1 MVSDCSDL
9 EPENKKIKCE
19 DESTEEEIPSFYSY
33 KSARPIVKSL
43 CLSSPGLCSPRKPVT
58 RNGRLPQ
65 DLKEILEQKLVDV
78 KDDADSSDEEFEESS
93 FLTPLGKKTKCLS
106 SPGLCNNF
114 PKVTKRSFPSSI
126 GKLIDEAQELEE
138 RFESTYF
145 EEIDAHS
152 SDEEFDEHSP
162 STECT
167 SEENGNSIFDLEVRF
182 SKPKDTKTKCLSSP
196 GLCESMPVVTKRS
209 YPVSLEPVLEEELS
223 GDIFDEDYSELS
235 FTTTQ
240 TIKTKCT
247 RTPGLCEL
255 FPQVTSRSFPSS
267 LTALLDEDLIID
279 DLANESMQEEEIDYE
294 NLFENKLYDDSDYS
308 EDEDSLDGDST
319 CLVDQVTGVNIA
331 KASSKCSV
339 PAEVVEDLKEQ
350 VVSLSV
356 PAEVVEDLIEQVLSQ
371 GSSSRQS
378 NKPTKKF
385 RISVANRP
393 KTSISLL

>member
-19 DESTEEEIPSFYSY
+19 DESTDEEIPSFYSY

-78 KDDADSSDEEFEESS
+78 EDDANSSDEEFEESS

-114 PKVTKRSFPSSI
+114 PNVTKRSFPSSI

-138 RFESTYF
+138 RFESTVF

-152 SDEEFDEHSP
+152 SGEEFDEHSLC
-162 STECT
+162 TEYT

-182 SKPKDTKTKCLSSP
+182 SKPKDPKTKCLSSP

-209 YPVSLEPVLEEELS
+209 FPVSLEPVLEEELS
-223 GDIFDEDYSELS
+223 GDEDYSELS
-235 FTTTQ
+235 FTTPTQ

-267 LTALLDEDLIID
+267 LT
-279 DLANESMQEEEIDYE
+279 
-294 NLFENKLYDDSDYS
+294 
-308 EDEDSLDGDST
+308 
-319 CLVDQVTGVNIA
+319 
-331 KASSKCSV
+331 
-339 PAEVVEDLKEQ
+339 
-350 VVSLSV
+350 
-356 PAEVVEDLIEQVLSQ
+356 
-371 GSSSRQS
+371 
-378 NKPTKKF
+378 
-385 RISVANRP
+385 
-393 KTSISLL
+393 

>member
-19 DESTEEEIPSFYSY
+19 DESTDEEIPSFYSY

-78 KDDADSSDEEFEESS
+78 EDIDADSSDEEFEESI

-126 GKLIDEAQELEE
+126 GKLFDEAQELEE
-138 RFESTYF
+138 RFESTDF
-145 EEIDAHS
+145 EETDSHS
-152 SDEEFDEHSP
+152 SEEESDEHSP
-162 STECT
+162 STEYT

-182 SKPKDTKTKCLSSP
+182 SKPKDLKTKCLSTP

-209 YPVSLEPVLEEELS
+209 FPASLEPVLEEELS
-223 GDIFDEDYSELS
+223 
-235 FTTTQ
+235 FTTPTQ

-267 LTALLDEDLIID
+267 LTALLDEDFEIA
-279 DLANESMQEEEIDYE
+279 DLANDNMHEEEIDYE
-294 NLFENKLYDDSDYS
+294 NLFEDECDGDSDNS
-308 EDEDSLDGDST
+308 DDEDAIDGDST
-319 CLVDQVTGVNIA
+319 CSVDQVTKFNIV
-331 KASSKCSV
+331 KSSSRCSV
-339 PAEVVEDLKEQ
+339 PAEVIEDLLEQ
-350 VVSLSV
+350 IVSLSV
-356 PAEVVEDLIEQVLSQ
+356 P
-371 GSSSRQS
+371 
-378 NKPTKKF
+378 
-385 RISVANRP
+385 
-393 KTSISLL
+393 

>member
-1 MVSDCSDL
+1 MVSNCSDL

-65 DLKEILEQKLVDV
+65 DLKEILEQKLFDV
-78 KDDADSSDEEFEESS
+78 KDIDADSSDEEFEESS

-145 EEIDAHS
+145 EEIDAHR
-152 SDEEFDEHSP
+152 SDEEFDEHSL
-162 STECT
+162 STEYT
-167 SEENGNSIFDLEVRF
+167 SEENGNSIFDLQVRF
-182 SKPKDTKTKCLSSP
+182 SKPKDPKTKCLSSP
-196 GLCESMPVVTKRS
+196 GLCVKMPVVTKRS
-209 YPVSLEPVLEEELS
+209 FPVSLEHVLEEELS

-235 FTTTQ
+235 YTTPTQ

-267 LTALLDEDLIID
+267 LTALLDEDLMID
-279 DLANESMQEEEIDYE
+279 ELANENMQEEEVDYE
-294 NLFENKLYDDSDYS
+294 NLFEDKLYDDSDYS

-319 CLVDQVTGVNIA
+319 CLVDQVTAVNIA

-339 PAEVVEDLKEQ
+339 PAEVVEDLLER

-385 RISVANRP
+385 RISAANRP
-393 KTSISLL
+393 KA

>member
-1 MVSDCSDL
+1 MVSNCSDS

-78 KDDADSSDEEFEESS
+78 QDNDADSSDEEFEESS

-126 GKLIDEAQELEE
+126 GKLIDEAQDLEE
-138 RFESTYF
+138 RFESTNF
-145 EEIDAHS
+145 EEIGAHS
-152 SDEEFDEHSP
+152 SDEEIEE
-162 STECT
+162 STEYT
-167 SEENGNSIFDLEVRF
+167 YEENGNSIFDLQVRF
-182 SKPKDTKTKCLSSP
+182 SKPKDPKTKCLSSP
-196 GLCESMPVVTKRS
+196 GLCEKMPVVTKRS
-209 YPVSLEPVLEEELS
+209 FPVALEHVLEEELS

-235 FTTTQ
+235 YTTPTQ
-240 TIKTKCT
+240 TSKTKCT

-279 DLANESMQEEEIDYE
+279 DLANDNMQEEEIDYE
-294 NLFENKLYDDSDYS
+294 NLFEDELYDDSDNS
-308 EDEDSLDGDST
+308 EDEDSIDGDST
-319 CLVDQVTGVNIA
+319 CLVDQVTEVNNA
-331 KASSKCSV
+331 KTSSECSV
-339 PAEVVEDLKEQ
+339 PAEVVEDLLEQ

-356 PAEVVEDLIEQVLSQ
+356 PAEVVEDLIEQVFSQ

>member
-1 MVSDCSDL
+1 MVSNCSDS

-138 RFESTYF
+138 RFESTDC

-152 SDEEFDEHSP
+152 SDEEFDEYSLN
-162 STECT
+162 TEYT

-182 SKPKDTKTKCLSSP
+182 SKPKDPKTKCLSSP

-209 YPVSLEPVLEEELS
+209 FPVSLEPVLEEELS
-223 GDIFDEDYSELS
+223 GDIFDEVNSELS
-235 FTTTQ
+235 FTTPTQ

-267 LTALLDEDLIID
+267 SSKAVNEELIID
-279 DLANESMQEEEIDYE
+279 DLANDNLQEEEVDCE
-294 NLFENKLYDDSDYS
+294 NLFEDEFYDDSDYS
-308 EDEDSLDGDST
+308 E
-319 CLVDQVTGVNIA
+319 
-331 KASSKCSV
+331 
-339 PAEVVEDLKEQ
+339 
-350 VVSLSV
+350 
-356 PAEVVEDLIEQVLSQ
+356 
-371 GSSSRQS
+371 
-378 NKPTKKF
+378 
-385 RISVANRP
+385 
-393 KTSISLL
+393 

>member
-78 KDDADSSDEEFEESS
+78 EDDADSSDEEFEESI

-126 GKLIDEAQELEE
+126 GKLIDEAQDLEE
-138 RFESTYF
+138 RFESTNF

-152 SDEEFDEHSP
+152 SDEEIDE
-162 STECT
+162 STEYTC
-167 SEENGNSIFDLEVRF
+167 EENGNSIFDLQVRF
-182 SKPKDTKTKCLSSP
+182 STPKDPKTKCLSSP
-196 GLCESMPVVTKRS
+196 GLCEKMPVVTKRS
-209 YPVSLEPVLEEELS
+209 FPASLEHVLEEELS

-235 FTTTQ
+235 YTTPTQ
-240 TIKTKCT
+240 TSKTKCT

-267 LTALLDEDLIID
+267 LTALLDEDLLID
-279 DLANESMQEEEIDYE
+279 DLANDNMQEEEIDYE
-294 NLFENKLYDDSDYS
+294 NLLEDELYDDSDYS
-308 EDEDSLDGDST
+308 EDEDSLDGDSI
-319 CLVDQVTGVNIA
+319 CLVDQVTVVNIA
-331 KASSKCSV
+331 KSSSKCSV
-339 PAEVVEDLKEQ
+339 PAEVVEDLLEQ

-356 PAEVVEDLIEQVLSQ
+356 PAEVVEDLIEQVLSR

-393 KTSISLL
+393 KTSVSLL

>member
-126 GKLIDEAQELEE
+126 GKLIDEAQDLEE

-145 EEIDAHS
+145 EEIGAHS
-152 SDEEFDEHSP
+152 SDEEIDE
-162 STECT
+162 STEYT
-167 SEENGNSIFDLEVRF
+167 YEENGNSIFDLQVRF
-182 SKPKDTKTKCLSSP
+182 SKPKDPKTKCLSSP
-196 GLCESMPVVTKRS
+196 GLCEKMPVVTKRS
-209 YPVSLEPVLEEELS
+209 FPVALEHVLEEELS

-235 FTTTQ
+235 YTTPTQ
-240 TIKTKCT
+240 TSKTKCT

-267 LTALLDEDLIID
+267 LTALLDEDLIIA
-279 DLANESMQEEEIDYE
+279 DLANDNMHEEEIDYE
-294 NLFENKLYDDSDYS
+294 NLFEDECDGDSDNS
-308 EDEDSLDGDST
+308 DDEDAIDGDST
-319 CLVDQVTGVNIA
+319 CSVDQVTKFNIV
-331 KASSKCSV
+331 KSSSRCSV
-339 PAEVVEDLKEQ
+339 PAEVIEDLLEQ
-350 VVSLSV
+350 IVSLSV
-356 PAEVVEDLIEQVLSQ
+356 PAEVVEDLLEQVLSQ